1 MAESPVELHADDFE
15 DDHDAPEGYRSAA
28 ERNTHIAG
36 VVVAS
41 IVYGMLQF
49 IVPYALMFTFFFN
62 GRFPGVINM
71 PVVINTAAQLDA
83 RLATVWNDQTWIVA
97 GNYGQP
103 PFELR
108 AWEATGQPVAGIG
121 HALPMAA
128 TALVPDGAERLWVL
142 HDKALTVIE
151 PGGARTVYPRHA
163 FRELQGAFLHQGR
176 LAAFDRPLLN
186 GPWQYLELDEVEWTP
201 VGWLKPP
208 PYEVTTTGSPRP
220 PGVMPSGQTVPEVQV
235 VIDPADGTPVF
246 VFRRET
252 TLWFTRDWPIV
263 PDPPSAPA
271 VVPAADAPISAETA
285 RGHQAGASVR
295 WTRLCDTAYDQWS
308 VCFQGGELCVVTQQA
323 SFGVGMIQTKFLVE
337 RWDGARLGRPVETN
351 VDEYVQASSIIP
363 GPAGTR
369 WLLSPK
375 MNGSSLEAFRYD
387 GETLVREPFEF
398 QVNATTTTAGSPI
411 TIEQPSWK
419 FQVGNAV
426 LMYGMLAIYLATIH
440 RLTKRH
446 RTRRFAFG
454 HLRVE
459 LAPLLRR
466 GLARFLDGLLVGIP
480 LAPFWI
486 WFLVSFDQ
494 QAWIQDFSR
503 NPTVRFPELL
513 GAILGLLLY
522 GSFTTVLFGVWEGR
536 WGWSPGKGLCG
547 LRVVRTTLEPI
558 GVMRGMIRQ
567 ILLVGDSFFTYVV
580 GVALIAITGKQ
591 QRLGDFAADSI
602 VIVARELPDYRQQ
615 RRVSGRSV
623 TGDIKVC

>member
-1 MAESPVELHADDFE
+1 MAESPVELLADDFVE
-15 DDHDAPEGYRSAA
+15 DHDAPEGYRSAA

-49 IVPYALMFTFFFN
+49 IVPYALMFTFFLN
-62 GRFPGVINM
+62 GRFPGVMTM
-71 PVVINTAAQLDA
+71 PVIMNATQLDA
-83 RLATVWNDQTWIVA
+83 RLATVWNDQTWIVS

-103 PFELR
+103 PFQLS
-108 AWEATGQPVAGIG
+108 AWDAAGKPVAGVR
-121 HALPMAA
+121 HALPLAA
-128 TALVPDGAERLWVL
+128 TALVPDGTERLWVL

-151 PGGARTVYPRHA
+151 PAGVRTVYPRHA

-176 LAAFDRPLLN
+176 LAAFDKPILN
-186 GPWQYLELDEVEWTP
+186 GPWQYLELDGVEWTP
-201 VGWLKPP
+201 VGWLEPP
-208 PYEVTTTGSPRP
+208 PDEFTTTRSAPP
-220 PGVMPSGQTVPEVQV
+220 PGVMPYSQTSPLQV
-235 VIDPADGTPVF
+235 VIDPGDGTPVF

-263 PDPPSAPA
+263 PDQPGAPA
-271 VVPAADAPISAETA
+271 VLPAADGPVSAESA
-285 RGHQAGASVR
+285 RANGSGESVR

-308 VCFQGGELCVVTQQA
+308 VCFQGGELCVVTQRA
-323 SFGVGMIQTKFLVE
+323 SVGNNLLQTKFLVE
-337 RWDGARLGRPVETN
+337 RWDGERLGRPVETT
-351 VDEYVQASSIIP
+351 VDEYVQSSAIMP
-363 GPAGTR
+363 GPNGTQR
-369 WLLSPK
+369 LLTPK
-375 MNGSSLEAFRYD
+375 LNGYTLVADRYD

-398 QVNATTTTAGSPI
+398 QVDATTTTTTSPI

-426 LMYGMLAIYLATIH
+426 ILYGMLAIYLATIH
-440 RLTKRH
+440 RLTQRF

-459 LAPLLRR
+459 LASLLRR
-466 GLARFLDGLLVGIP
+466 GLARFVDGLLVTIP
-480 LAPFWI
+480 LAPVWI

-513 GAILGLLLY
+513 GAVLGLLLY
-522 GSFTTVLFGVWEGR
+522 GIFTTVLFGVWEGR

-558 GVMRGMIRQ
+558 GVPRGMIRQ
-567 ILLVGDSFFTYVV
+567 ILLLGDTFFTYVV

-591 QRLGDFAADSI
+591 QRLGDIAADSI
-602 VIVARELPDYRQQ
+602 VIVARELPDYRQ
-615 RRVSGRSV
+615 RSP
-623 TGDIKVC
+623 

>member
-1 MAESPVELHADDFE
+1 MAESPVELLADDFE
-15 DDHDAPEGYRSAA
+15 DDQLAPEGYRSAA

-62 GRFPGVINM
+62 GRFPGVMTM
-71 PVVINTAAQLDA
+71 PVIMNATQLDA

-108 AWEATGQPVAGIG
+108 AWEDTGQPVAGVR

-128 TALVPDGAERLWVL
+128 TALVPDGTERLWVL

-151 PGGARTVYPRHA
+151 PAGVRTVYPRHA
-163 FRELQGAFLHQGR
+163 FRELQGAFLDQGR
-176 LAAFDRPLLN
+176 LAAFDKPILN
-186 GPWQYLELDEVEWTP
+186 GPWQYLELDGVEWTP
-201 VGWLKPP
+201 VGWLEPP
-208 PYEVTTTGSPRP
+208 PDEVTTTRSAPP
-220 PGVMPSGQTVPEVQV
+220 PGVMPYSQTSPLQV
-235 VIDPADGTPVF
+235 VIDPGDGTPVF

-263 PDPPSAPA
+263 PDQPGAPAVLPAADGPVSAESAPA
-271 VVPAADAPISAETA
+271 NGSGE
-285 RGHQAGASVR
+285 SVR

-308 VCFQGGELCVVTQQA
+308 VCFQGGELCVVTQRA
-323 SFGVGMIQTKFLVE
+323 SVGNNLLQTKFLVE
-337 RWDGARLGRPVETN
+337 RWDGARLGRPVETT
-351 VDEYVQASSIIP
+351 VDEYVQSSAIIP
-363 GPAGTR
+363 GPNGTQR
-369 WLLSPK
+369 LLTPK
-375 MNGSSLEAFRYD
+375 LNGYTLVTDRYD

-398 QVNATTTTAGSPI
+398 QVDATTTTTTSPI

-426 LMYGMLAIYLATIH
+426 ILYGMLAIYLATIH
-440 RLTKRH
+440 RLTQRH

-466 GLARFLDGLLVGIP
+466 GLARFVDGLLVTIP
-480 LAPFWI
+480 LAPVWI

-513 GAILGLLLY
+513 GAVLGLLLY
-522 GSFTTVLFGVWEGR
+522 GIFTTVLFGVWEGR

-558 GVMRGMIRQ
+558 GVPRGMIRQ
-567 ILLVGDSFFTYVV
+567 ILLLGDTFFTYVV

-591 QRLGDFAADSI
+591 QRVGDIAADSI
-602 VIVARELPDYRQQ
+602 VIVARELPDYRQ
-615 RRVSGRSV
+615 RSP
-623 TGDIKVC
+623 